1 MNPPAYD
8 LSALAR
14 PSGALAMLAVD
25 QREAM
30 RLMFAGDAAPEPD
43 GSVPRRVLESVPDRT
58 LTEFKTA
65 AARTLTPYASGVLAD
80 RRFCFDALV
89 AEQAVAPDC
98 GLIAAADRFLP
109 GSGEVVTDAVI
120 DEEVDPHT
128 VREQGAVAMK
138 LLVVWR
144 PDGSPADRTDM
155 VRRFVRRCR
164 EAGLVS
170 IIEPVSRA
178 PRSGGDWEH
187 TAGILAAARE
197 LGDLGADLYKG
208 EVPLGGRGTDEE
220 IRERCAALTD
230 VIASPWVVLSSG
242 VPADEFPRAVRLACE
257 AGASGFLA
265 GRAVWRGCIGAPD
278 VARAL
283 RDDAVPRLRRLADVV
298 DETVAV
304 RAGR

>member
-1 MNPPAYD
+1 MNLPPYD
-8 LSALAR
+8 LATLAR

-30 RLMFAGDAAPEPD
+30 RLMFAEDSAPQPD
-43 GSVPRRVLESVPDRT
+43 GSVPGPVLRSVPDRT

-65 AARTLTPYASGVLAD
+65 AARALTPYASGVLAD
-80 RRFCFDALV
+80 RQFCFDALV
-89 AEQAVAPDC
+89 QQQAVAPGC
-98 GLIAAADRFLP
+98 GLIAAADRFVP
-109 GSGEVVTDAVI
+109 GNGEVVTDAVI

-128 VREQGAVAMK
+128 VRAQGAVAMK
-138 LLVVWR
+138 LLVIWR
-144 PDGSPADRTDM
+144 PDGSAKDRRGM

-178 PRSGGDWEH
+178 PRSGQDWDH
-187 TAGILAAARE
+187 SAGILAAARE

-208 EVPLGGRGTDEE
+208 EVPLGGRGSDEE
-220 IRERCAALTD
+220 IRSRCAELGAAL
-230 VIASPWVVLSSG
+230 ASPWVVLSSG

-278 VARAL
+278 LERAL
-283 RDDAVPRLRRLADVV
+283 REDAVPRLRRLVDVV
-298 DETVAV
+298 DETVAAK
-304 RAGR
+304 AG

>member
-1 MNPPAYD
+1 MNLPPYD
-8 LSALAR
+8 LATLAR

-30 RLMFAGDAAPEPD
+30 RLMFAQDSAPEPD
-43 GSVPRRVLESVPDRT
+43 GSVPGPVLRSVPDRT

-80 RRFCFDALV
+80 RQFCFDALV
-89 AEQAVAPDC
+89 QQQAVAPGC
-98 GLIAAADRFLP
+98 GLIAAADRFVP
-109 GSGEVVTDAVI
+109 GNGEVVTDAVI

-128 VREQGAVAMK
+128 VRAQGAVAMK
-138 LLVVWR
+138 LLVIWR
-144 PDGSPADRTDM
+144 PDGSAEDRKDM
-155 VRRFVRRCR
+155 VRRFVQRCR

-178 PRSGGDWEH
+178 PRSGQDWDH
-187 TAGILAAARE
+187 SAGILAAARE

-208 EVPLGGRGTDEE
+208 EVPLGGRGSDEE
-220 IRERCAALTD
+220 IRSRCAELGAAL
-230 VIASPWVVLSSG
+230 ASPWVVLSSG

-265 GRAVWRGCIGAPD
+265 GRAVWRGCIAAPD
-278 VARAL
+278 LEQAL
-283 RDDAVPRLRRLADVV
+283 REDAVPRLRRLVDVV
-298 DETVAV
+298 DETVAAK
-304 RAGR
+304 AG